1 MVPKAAPPLWGG
13 MGQGVLSTKPN
24 PPLGGL
30 RGGQG
35 VITWGWGDEVH
46 VVLPRLAV
54 MWPAE
59 LRALESRLSKTKA
72 DVNTKPCSSR
82 D

>member
-1 MVPKAAPPLWGG
+1 M
-13 MGQGVLSTKPN
+13 
-24 PPLGGL
+24 
-30 RGGQG
+30 RG
-35 VITWGWGDEVH
+35 GDEVH

-59 LRALESRLSKTKA
+59 LRALESWLSKTKA